1 MKFDISME
9 EDDLSNIDLMPPPV
23 FSRTIIPHFYEY
35 LILTCSTEANS
46 RYKQNTGLQVT
57 DTGRLKY
64 RHMYRNKF
72 ITMVEKDTP
81 TIPLEPSSNLDPP
94 TAQSPSMQLCI
105 KRLTEFFQTRP
116 ISTRRAIFNT
126 YLDKYGLGIAD
137 STTDNWRPIL
147 RFALPYV
154 CYMFKSGPFRD
165 AYVVL
170 GVDPRKDSKWAKYQ
184 TAIFNFRTGKWRN
197 KAIIQ
202 EDAEKL
208 WQAREN
214 HLFTGKEVGTK
225 VVSYCFMDILD
236 PILRKLL
243 DESPL
248 REKFHVCG
256 SGFFVAD
263 E

>member
-1 MKFDISME
+1 MD

-23 FSRTIIPHFYEY
+23 FSRTVIPHFYEY
-35 LILTCSTEANS
+35 FLTCSTNVNS
-46 RYKQNTGLQVT
+46 RYKQNSGLQVT
-57 DTGRLKY
+57 DAGRLKY
-64 RHMYRNKF
+64 RHIYQNKF

-81 TIPLEPSSNLDPP
+81 TIPLESSSHLGSL

-105 KRLTEFFQTRP
+105 KRLTEFFQIRP

-126 YLDKYGLGIAD
+126 YLDKYGLGISD
-137 STTDNWRPIL
+137 SATDNWRPIL
-147 RFALPYV
+147 RFALPFV

-170 GVDPRKDSKWAKYQ
+170 GLDPRKDSKWAKYQ

-197 KAIIQ
+197 KAIVQ
-202 EDAEKL
+202 TDAEKL
-208 WQAREN
+208 WQGREN

-236 PILRKLL
+236 PVLRKLL
-243 DESPL
+243 DASPL
-248 REKFHVCG
+248 REKFHVLCLH
-256 SGFFVAD
+256 FCLAD

>member
-1 MKFDISME
+1 
-9 EDDLSNIDLMPPPV
+9 
-23 FSRTIIPHFYEY
+23 
-35 LILTCSTEANS
+35 
-46 RYKQNTGLQVT
+46 
-57 DTGRLKY
+57 
-64 RHMYRNKF
+64 
-72 ITMVEKDTP
+72 MVEKDTL
-81 TIPLEPSSNLDPP
+81 TIPPERSSNSDSP
-94 TAQSPSMQLCI
+94 TDQSPSMQLCI
-105 KRLTEFFQTRP
+105 KRVTELFQSRP

-126 YLDKYGLGIAD
+126 YLDKYGLGITD
-137 STTDNWRPIL
+137 STTDNWRAIL
-147 RFALPYV
+147 RFSLPYV

-170 GVDPRKDSKWAKYQ
+170 GLDPRKDSKWARYQ

-208 WQAREN
+208 WQGREN

-225 VVSYCFMDILD
+225 VVSYSFMDILD

-248 REKFHVCG
+248 REKFHV
-256 SGFFVAD
+256 SSFVFGAD